1 MDLNLVDQEI
11 QAIASLKEHFGF
23 KMLLD
28 RIQAELD
35 NTQMEILDCNRLV
48 IQEKVLFWRA
58 LYKIF
63 LIFKTVPEDMEKE
76 MKKLKLEK
84 DYLQLP
90 ENIPQEYLMELL
102 KIYQKKKNEQDKI

>member
-1 MDLNLVDQEI
+1 MDINLETQEVE
-11 QAIASLKEHFGF
+11 AIASLKDHFGF
-23 KMLLD
+23 RMLLD

-35 NTQMEILDCNRLV
+35 NLQTDILDCNSL
-48 IQEKVLFWRA
+48 IIPEKVLFWRS

-63 LIFKTVPEDMEKE
+63 HIFKTVPEDMQKE
-76 MKKLKLEK
+76 IKKLRLEK

-102 KIYQKKKNEQDKI
+102 KIYQKRKSEQDKL